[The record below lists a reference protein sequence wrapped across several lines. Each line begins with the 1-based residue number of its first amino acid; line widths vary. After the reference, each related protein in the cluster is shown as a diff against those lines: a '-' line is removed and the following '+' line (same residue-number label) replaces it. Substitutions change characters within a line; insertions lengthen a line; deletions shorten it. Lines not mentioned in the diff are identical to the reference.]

1 MSSAVGIRELKANL
15 SAVLKRVQAGTEVSV
30 TAHGREI
37 ARLVPSAGP
46 RDAKKLAWAHAMV
59 AKGEANWSG
68 GKPVGLAKPIRL
80 TPGRLASDIIL
91 EDRR

>member
-1 MSSAVGIRELKANL
+1 MATALGVRELKANL
-15 SAVLKRVQAGTEVSV
+15 SAVLKRVQAGNPVSV

-37 ARLVPSAGP
+37 ARLVPSNAP
-46 RDAKKLAWAHAMV
+46 AKVEWAHAMV
-59 AKGEANWSG
+59 AKGQASWQG

-80 TPGRLASDIIL
+80 TRGRLASDLII